1 MIRTNDYSDQVIN
14 GQMHIWLQYCGFC
27 PAKLATEFK
36 VGDRIAYNTGVSY
49 EVVAIE
55 EKSKCYLTFTVKN
68 KAGEI
73 YQQNIKKTVY
83 KPYAK

>member
-1 MIRTNDYSDQVIN
+1 MRYNPYKDHEIN

-36 VGDRIAYNTGVSY
+36 VGDRIAYNTGISH

-55 EKSKCYLTFTVKN
+55 EKSPAFLTFTVKN
-68 KAGEI
+68 KEGDL
-73 YQQNIKKTVY
+73 YRQNVKKTVY
-83 KPYAK
+83 KPYV